1 MASKVSNYITECKNS
16 DMLSLAAGLMTIGI
30 VTLLIEF
37 TQNVLTPGIITSMAI
52 ILISLLFFGGILLFD
67 IYHIINPSNS
77 LISKPRSYIDTNGVV
92 KPGATFA
99 FILVFVNI
107 SINVITMIAF
117 MSIFFPPEI
126 IKKVNNKDV
135 LTYLN
140 PMLNGFLGVLCI
152 YLFFNYYIYS
162 QLKCGQT
169 TNISTIIILLLIFAF
184 TECIIE
190 ILLIVMISN
199 YLKKLTD
206 G

>member
-1 MASKVSNYITECKNS
+1 
-16 DMLSLAAGLMTIGI
+16 MLSLAAGLMTIGI

-67 IYHIINPSNS
+67 IYHIIRNTNSNE
-77 LISKPRSYIDTNGVV
+77 GV

-107 SINVITMIAF
+107 LINVVTMISF
-117 MSIFFPPEI
+117 MSIFFPPETL
-126 IKKVNNKDV
+126 KKVNNKDV
-135 LTYLN
+135 LSYLN

-162 QLKCGQT
+162 QLKCGESK
-169 TNISTIIILLLIFAF
+169 NISTIIILLLIFAF
-184 TECIIE
+184 SECIIE
-190 ILLIVMISN
+190 ILLIIIISN